1 MSIPLDIYDQRILAL
16 LQEESSLST
25 AEIAERI
32 GLSQSLCWRRIQRLK
47 EEGVIRK
54 QVTLLDRKKI
64 GLNTQVFAQIKLNA
78 HGRKNLT
85 DFAEA
90 MHQFPEVL
98 ECHVLMGAVDF
109 MLRIVTRDIESYE
122 RFFFEKLSAVPGIQE
137 VNSIVALSEIKS
149 TTTLPL
155 LAPEPS
161 RRTPAHDHQQDQ
173 VQLLPP
179 PLRRLPDRQ
188 RHRQRAGDHGRHRHA
203 PAYRTGHHR
212 RAGGT
217 GHRLRVRAAGG
228 CAQPPGRLCHPR
240 LGAVRR
246 EWVVEQHRRIAAAL
260 EYPAE

>member
-25 AEIAERI
+25 ADIAERI
-32 GLSQSLCWRRIQRLK
+32 GLSQSPCWRRIQRLK

-64 GLNTQVFAQIKLNA
+64 GLNTQVFAQIKLNV

-155 LAPEPS
+155 LAP
-161 RRTPAHDHQQDQ
+161 
-173 VQLLPP
+173 
-179 PLRRLPDRQ
+179 
-188 RHRQRAGDHGRHRHA
+188 
-203 PAYRTGHHR
+203 
-212 RAGGT
+212 
-217 GHRLRVRAAGG
+217 
-228 CAQPPGRLCHPR
+228 
-240 LGAVRR
+240 
-246 EWVVEQHRRIAAAL
+246 
-260 EYPAE
+260 